1 MIEVKKL
8 NYVNRKLKNYIF
20 QDKKALINKGLG
32 YESLHNQFVSKQL
45 EARLRKLNI
54 YEKSFLTLRY

>member
-20 QDKKALINKGLG
+20 QDKKALINKDLG

-45 EARLRKLNI
+45 EAR
-54 YEKSFLTLRY
+54 